1 MLRSAQR
8 RIGPTLAFLA
18 LCSIGAAQAPETLGE
33 VVFRETY
40 STANGARNASVVLE
54 ANGRYRSVL
63 ITYSNRTDSVGPRVR
78 IAAPET
84 GRFKYARTGPTTAT
98 VDFFPDGENSR
109 LGELRGRTLVFA
121 GPQHG
126 QGEATF
132 PGGSAVGE
140 FRVAPLN
147 PAGLANSSVRGAASR
162 NRPLM
167 LGFVVTGDHVRE
179 VLLRGVGPALARFGI
194 GDAATDV
201 RLVLVGDKVGT
212 AFFTRNDDWETQDE
226 GMTLKALVTDPGAPG
241 PVEQLTRLVGAFP
254 LPAASRD
261 AALAVSLG
269 PGAYTLEIY
278 SKSDAPAEVLGE
290 VYVTP

>member
-1 MLRSAQR
+1 
-8 RIGPTLAFLA
+8 
-18 LCSIGAAQAPETLGE
+18 
-33 VVFRETY
+33 
-40 STANGARNASVVLE
+40 
-54 ANGRYRSVL
+54 
-63 ITYSNRTDSVGPRVR
+63 
-78 IAAPET
+78 
-84 GRFKYARTGPTTAT
+84 
-98 VDFFPDGENSR
+98 
-109 LGELRGRTLVFA
+109 
-121 GPQHG
+121 
-126 QGEATF
+126 
-132 PGGSAVGE
+132 
-140 FRVAPLN
+140 
-147 PAGLANSSVRGAASR
+147 
-162 NRPLM
+162 M

-226 GMTLKALVTDPGAPG
+226 GITLKALVTDPGAPG
-241 PVEQLTRLVGAFP
+241 PVEQLTQWVGAFP

-278 SKSDAPAEVLGE
+278 TKSDAPSEVLGE